1 MNRHFIAG
9 ALACFGTSLFGQT
22 TENAVRPLQGTP
34 NSVQNTLQNA
44 QQNIQDTVGRN
55 TQPQTGATVSGD
67 ASTSSSLNAQ
77 NQVDGTQGLSG
88 RVGVQGNTN
97 LQNNNNLDPQS
108 GKLNSNLNTQV
119 QGQTT
124 LDGQQRGSIGLT
136 NQANQYGNNYQPN
149 GNNYQPNGNAG
160 FQSQSN
166 SRQGQ
171 PMQTGQPSNQGRYLG
186 QNQFNGSMQT
196 GPLSQSGS
204 FGPSNG
210 MQQSGLSQN
219 SGQVFMLRIDASG
232 REFICVGGS
241 PVYFDNVSSVSTQG
255 NSAPQGQY
263 QAGYGNYDSKN
274 GQNTLE
280 STRGR
285 NPSQIQQQS
294 SGTGQNNLGDRPNSR
309 DLDPRKSTE
318 ATKVN
323 EVASPEL
330 QRIGADNRSD
340 SKELRNEND
349 VQSEV
354 DVKSDGTKPGKTS
367 SDDTPPKP

>member
-1 MNRHFIAG
+1 MHRHFIAG
-9 ALACFGTSLFGQT
+9 ALACFGTSLLGQT
-22 TENAVRPLQGTP
+22 TENAVRQSQGTP
-34 NSVQNTLQNA
+34 SSVQNTLQNA

-55 TQPQTGATVSGD
+55 TQPQTGASVSGD
-67 ASTSSSLNAQ
+67 ASTRSTLNAQ

-88 RVGVQGNTN
+88 RAGVQGNTN

-124 LDGQQRGSIGLT
+124 LDGQQRGNNVQQ
-136 NQANQYGNNYQPN
+136 NQANQN
-149 GNNYQPNGNAG
+149 GNNYQPNGNGG
-160 FQSQSN
+160 FQPQAN
-166 SRQGQ
+166 LRQVQ
-171 PMQTGQPSNQGRYLG
+171 PMQSGQTSNQGRYLG
-186 QNQFNGSMQT
+186 PNQFNGSMQT

-204 FGPSNG
+204 FGTSNG
-210 MQQSGLSQN
+210 MQQSGLPQN
-219 SGQVFMLRIDASG
+219 SGQVYMLRIDASG

-263 QAGYGNYDSKN
+263 QAGYGNYDTKN

-294 SGTGQNNLGDRPNSR
+294 SGTGQNSLGDRQNAREVNPSK
-309 DLDPRKSTE
+309 PIE
-318 ATKVN
+318 AAKDK
-323 EVASPEL
+323 EVASPER
-330 QRIGADNRSD
+330 QRIEADNRSD
-340 SKELRNEND
+340 SKELRDAND
-349 VQSEV
+349 SPFGG
-354 DVKSDGTKPGKTS
+354 DVKADITKPEKTPT
-367 SDDTPPKP
+367 DDVPPKL